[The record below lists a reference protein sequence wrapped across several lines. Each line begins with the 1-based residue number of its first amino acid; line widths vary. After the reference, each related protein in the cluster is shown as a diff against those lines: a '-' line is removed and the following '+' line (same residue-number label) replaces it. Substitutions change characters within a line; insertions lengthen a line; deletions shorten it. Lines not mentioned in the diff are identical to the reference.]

1 MNKVFIFAKNN
12 CNYQLKL
19 IMSNPNIAKYGFK
32 KGVSG
37 NPAGKPKG
45 SIDTKTRGWE
55 LLKETIT
62 TGLTD
67 KFMREM
73 ESLEGT
79 AYINAYLNVMEYFKP
94 KLSRSEVI
102 SQNENIETI
111 TVTLSQT
118 LTQFPD
124 NVDEIEHEDISCLPA
139 VSEPDRTQA

>member
-1 MNKVFIFAKNN
+1 MGNEATRIKKGQV
-12 CNYQLKL
+12 L
-19 IMSNPNIAKYGFK
+19 NPNGR
-32 KGVSG
+32 
-37 NPAGKPKG
+37 PKG
-45 SIDTKTRGWE
+45 SLSAKTQGWE

-118 LTQFPD
+118 LTVFPD

-139 VSEPDRTQA
+139 VGEPDRTLD

>member
-1 MNKVFIFAKNN
+1 MNKVIIFANNN
-12 CNYQLKL
+12 CTYQLKL

-67 KFMREM
+67 KFMAEM
-73 ESLEGT
+73 DKLDGIQ
-79 AYINAYLNVMEYFKP
+79 YINAFLTTMEYFKP
-94 KLSRSEVI
+94 KLSRSEVL

-111 TVTLSQT
+111 TVTLSQS
-118 LTQFPD
+118 LTVFPD
-124 NVDEIEHEDISCLPA
+124 NVDEVEHEEISCLHPTDK
-139 VSEPDRTQA
+139 VDESQA

>member
-1 MNKVFIFAKNN
+1 MNKVIIFANNN
-12 CNYQLKL
+12 CTYQLKL

-111 TVTLSQT
+111 TVTLSQSMV
-118 LTQFPD
+118 QFPD
-124 NVDEIEHEDISCLPA
+124 NVDEVEHEDISCLHPTDK
-139 VSEPDRTQA
+139 VDESQA